1 MYFQCSG
8 QWDSNAST
16 PSNEIYYTG
25 NEGTGSAYIMNP
37 QQMIR
42 GK

>member
-1 MYFQCSG
+1 MIDFLG

-16 PSNEIYYTG
+16 PSEIYYTSG
-25 NEGTGSAYIMNP
+25 EGTGSTFVMNP

-42 GK
+42 GI